1 MKNFMSNLKKKADSM
16 GIRALCR
23 LEKSKAILT
32 DKTAE
37 GYIDTA
43 VKILIAVVLGAL
55 LLAGLYALLGET
67 VLPTLTQRI
76 KEMFNYAG

>member
-43 VKILIAVVLGAL
+43 V
-55 LLAGLYALLGET
+55 
-67 VLPTLTQRI
+67 
-76 KEMFNYAG
+76 FS